1 MENLSTLLDDKVEVL
16 TLQKTGDEYRWE
28 RERLVWA
35 SVSTDSRS
43 NVFSSVG
50 TAAMGVT
57 VTMRHDGRFDRF
69 HAMRWCGKF
78 LFPTAI
84 EVGEARDR
92 VAVKAAVC
100 DFVSPC
106 TATGYT
112 TVLGE
117 GNRPQKVEKTP
128 LTFPGIVTGKWSG
141 YERSDTHAAEDNVL
155 VLVTPKEIMLEVGD
169 LVTIQEAILKAVYNV
184 QKRHLL
190 SGVNKNEYELA
201 YSRDV

>member
-16 TLQKTGDEYRWE
+16 ALRKSGSEYRWE
-28 RERLVWA
+28 REYQAWA
-35 SVSTDSRS
+35 SVSTDSRK

-57 VTMRHDGRFDRF
+57 VTMRNNGQFNLSKV
-69 HAMRWCGKF
+69 MRWGGKF
-78 LFPTAI
+78 LFPTAT

-128 LTFPGIVTGKWSG
+128 VTFPGIVTGKWSG
-141 YERSDTHAAEDNVL
+141 YERTDTHATEDDTL
-155 VLVTPKEIMLEVGD
+155 VLVTPKEIVLEVGD
-169 LVTIQEAILKAVYNV
+169 LVSIEEQVIQAVYNV

-190 SGVNKNEYELA
+190 AGVNKNEYELA
-201 YSRDV
+201 FSRDV

>member
-28 RERLVWA
+28 RERLAWA
-35 SVSTDSRS
+35 SVVEDRRR

-57 VTMRHDGRFDRF
+57 VTMRNDGRFDLSKT
-69 HAMRWCGKF
+69 MRWAGKF

-141 YERSDTHAAEDNVL
+141 YERNDTHAAEGNVL

-169 LVTIQEAILKAVYNV
+169 LVTIQEAILQAVYNV

>member
-16 TLQKTGDEYRWE
+16 ALRKSGSEYRWE
-28 RERLVWA
+28 REYQAWA
-35 SVSTDSRS
+35 SVSTDSRK

-57 VTMRHDGRFDRF
+57 VTMRNNGQFNLSKV
-69 HAMRWCGKF
+69 MRWGGKF
-78 LFPTAI
+78 LFPTAT

-128 LTFPGIVTGKWSG
+128 VTFPGIVTGKWSG
-141 YERSDTHAAEDNVL
+141 YERTDTHAEEDNVL
-155 VLVTPKEIMLEVGD
+155 VLVTPKEIVLEVGD
-169 LVTIQEAILKAVYNV
+169 LVTIEELVIQAVYNV

-190 SGVNKNEYELA
+190 AGVHKNEYEMA

>member
-16 TLQKTGDEYRWE
+16 TLQKSGDEYRWE
-28 RERLVWA
+28 RERLAWA
-35 SVSTDSRS
+35 SVVEDSRR

-57 VTMRHDGRFDRF
+57 VTMRNDGRFDLSK
-69 HAMRWCGKF
+69 AMRWAGKF

-92 VAVKAAVC
+92 VAVKAVVC
-100 DFVSPC
+100 DFASPC

-141 YERSDTHAAEDNVL
+141 YERNDTHAAEDNVL

-169 LVTIQEAILKAVYNV
+169 LVTIQEAILQAVYNV

>member
-16 TLQKTGDEYRWE
+16 ALRKSGSEYRWE
-28 RERLVWA
+28 REYQAWA
-35 SVSTDSRS
+35 SVVEDRRR
-43 NVFSSVG
+43 NVFSAIG

-57 VTMRHDGRFDRF
+57 VTMRHDGRFDLFR
-69 HAMRWCGKF
+69 AIRWAGKF

-117 GNRPQKVEKTP
+117 GNRPKKVEKTP
-128 LTFPGIVTGKWSG
+128 VTFPGIITGKWSG
-141 YERSDTHAAEDNVL
+141 YEKTDTHAAEEDVL
-155 VLVTPKEIMLEVGD
+155 VLVTPKEIVLEVGD
-169 LVTIQEAILKAVYNV
+169 LVTIEDAVLQAVYNV

>member
-16 TLQKTGDEYRWE
+16 ALRKSGSEYRWE
-28 RERLVWA
+28 REYQAWA
-35 SVSTDSRS
+35 SVSTDSRK

-57 VTMRHDGRFDRF
+57 VTMRNNGRFNLSK
-69 HAMRWCGKF
+69 AMRWGGKF

-128 LTFPGIVTGKWSG
+128 VTFPGIVTGKWSG
-141 YERSDTHAAEDNVL
+141 YERTDTHASEDNVL
-155 VLVTPKEIMLEVGD
+155 VLVTPKEIVLEVGD
-169 LVTIQEAILKAVYNV
+169 LVTIEEQVIQAVYNV

-190 SGVNKNEYELA
+190 AGVNKNEYELA
-201 YSRDV
+201 FSRDV

>member
-28 RERLVWA
+28 RERLAWA
-35 SVSTDSRS
+35 SVVEDRRR

-57 VTMRHDGRFDRF
+57 VTMRNDGRFDLSK
-69 HAMRWCGKF
+69 AMRWAGKF

-141 YERSDTHAAEDNVL
+141 YERNDTHAAEDNVL
-155 VLVTPKEIMLEVGD
+155 VLVTPKEIMLEAGD
-169 LVTIQEAILKAVYNV
+169 LVTIQEAILQAVYNV

>member
-16 TLQKTGDEYRWE
+16 ALRKSGSEYRWE
-28 RERLVWA
+28 RERAAWA
-35 SVSTDSRS
+35 HVSIDNRS
-43 NVFSSVG
+43 NVFSTVG
-50 TAAMGVT
+50 TAARGVT
-57 VTMRHDGRFDRF
+57 VTMRHDGRFDLFR
-69 HAMRWCGKF
+69 AMRWAGKF

-100 DFVSPC
+100 DFVSSC

-128 LTFPGIVTGKWSG
+128 VTFPGIVTGKWSG
-141 YERSDTHAAEDNVL
+141 YERTDTHAEEDNVL
-155 VLVTPKEIMLEVGD
+155 VLVTPKEIVLEVGD
-169 LVTIQEAILKAVYNV
+169 LVTIEELVIQAVYNV

-190 SGVNKNEYELA
+190 AGVNKNEYELA

>member
-16 TLQKTGDEYRWE
+16 TLQKSGDEYRWE

-57 VTMRHDGRFDRF
+57 VTMRNDGRFDLSK
-69 HAMRWCGKF
+69 AMRWAGKF

-141 YERSDTHAAEDNVL
+141 YERNDTHAAEDNVL

-169 LVTIQEAILKAVYNV
+169 LVTIQEAILQAVYNV

>member
-16 TLQKTGDEYRWE
+16 TLQKSGDEYRWE
-28 RERLVWA
+28 RERLAWA
-35 SVSTDSRS
+35 SVVEDRRR

-57 VTMRHDGRFDRF
+57 VTMRNDGRFDLSK
-69 HAMRWCGKF
+69 AMRWAGKF

-141 YERSDTHAAEDNVL
+141 YERNDTHAAEDNVL

-169 LVTIQEAILKAVYNV
+169 LVTIQEAILQAVYNV

>member
-57 VTMRHDGRFDRF
+57 VTMRNDGRFDLSKT
-69 HAMRWCGKF
+69 MRWAGKF

-141 YERSDTHAAEDNVL
+141 YERNDTHAAEGNVL
-155 VLVTPKEIMLEVGD
+155 VLVTPKEIVLEVGG
-169 LVTIQEAILKAVYNV
+169 LVTIQEAILQAVYNV

>member
-16 TLQKTGDEYRWE
+16 ALRKSGSEYRWE
-28 RERLVWA
+28 RERAAWA
-35 SVSTDSRS
+35 HVSIDNRS
-43 NVFSSVG
+43 NVFSTVG
-50 TAAMGVT
+50 TAARGVT
-57 VTMRHDGRFDRF
+57 VTMRHDGRFDLFR
-69 HAMRWCGKF
+69 AMRWAGKF

-100 DFVSPC
+100 DFVSSC

-128 LTFPGIVTGKWSG
+128 ATFPGIVTGKWSG
-141 YERSDTHAAEDNVL
+141 YERTDTHAAEDDMI
-155 VLVTPKEIMLEVGD
+155 VLVTPKEIVLEVGD
-169 LVTIQEAILKAVYNV
+169 LVTIEEQIIQAVYNV

-190 SGVNKNEYELA
+190 AGVNKNEYELA

>member
-16 TLQKTGDEYRWE
+16 ALRKSGSEYRWE
-28 RERLVWA
+28 REYQAWA
-35 SVSTDSRS
+35 SVVEDRRR
-43 NVFSSVG
+43 NVFSAIG

-57 VTMRHDGRFDRF
+57 VTMRHDGRFDLFR
-69 HAMRWCGKF
+69 AMRWAGKF

-112 TVLGE
+112 TVLGK

-128 LTFPGIVTGKWSG
+128 LTFPGIITGKWSG
-141 YERSDTHAAEDNVL
+141 YEKTDTHAAEDDMI
-155 VLVTPKEIMLEVGD
+155 VLVTPKEIVLEVGD
-169 LVTIQEAILKAVYNV
+169 LVTIEEQIIQAVYNV

-190 SGVNKNEYELA
+190 AGVNKNEYELA

>member
-57 VTMRHDGRFDRF
+57 VTMRNDGRFDLSK
-69 HAMRWCGKF
+69 AMRWAGKF

-141 YERSDTHAAEDNVL
+141 YERNDTHAAEDNVL

-169 LVTIQEAILKAVYNV
+169 LVTIQEAILQAVYNV

>member
-1 MENLSTLLDDKVEVL
+1 MENLSTMLDDKVEVL
-16 TLQKTGDEYRWE
+16 ALRKSGSEYRWE
-28 RERLVWA
+28 REYQAWA
-35 SVSTDSRS
+35 SVSTDSRK

-57 VTMRHDGRFDRF
+57 VTMRNNGQFNLSKV
-69 HAMRWCGKF
+69 MRWGGKF
-78 LFPTAI
+78 LFPTAT

-100 DFVSPC
+100 DFVSPR

-128 LTFPGIVTGKWSG
+128 VTFPGIVTGKWCG
-141 YERSDTHAAEDNVL
+141 YERTDTHATEDDTL
-155 VLVTPKEIMLEVGD
+155 VLVTPKEIVLEVGD
-169 LVTIQEAILKAVYNV
+169 LVSIEEQVIQAVYNV

-190 SGVNKNEYELA
+190 AAVNKNEYELA
-201 YSRDV
+201 FSRDV

>member
-16 TLQKTGDEYRWE
+16 ALRKSGSEYRWE
-28 RERLVWA
+28 RERAAWA
-35 SVSTDSRS
+35 HVSIDNRS
-43 NVFSSVG
+43 NVFSTVG
-50 TAAMGVT
+50 TAARGVT
-57 VTMRHDGRFDRF
+57 VTMRHDGRFDLFR
-69 HAMRWCGKF
+69 AMRWAGKF

-100 DFVSPC
+100 DFVSSC

-128 LTFPGIVTGKWSG
+128 ATFPGIVTGKWSG
-141 YERSDTHAAEDNVL
+141 YERTDTHAAEDDMI
-155 VLVTPKEIMLEVGD
+155 VLVTPKEIVLEVGD
-169 LVTIQEAILKAVYNV
+169 LVTIEEQIIQAVYNV

-190 SGVNKNEYELA
+190 AGVNKNEYEMA

>member
-28 RERLVWA
+28 RERLAWA

-57 VTMRHDGRFDRF
+57 VTMRNDGRFDLSK
-69 HAMRWCGKF
+69 AMRWAGKF

-141 YERSDTHAAEDNVL
+141 YERNDTHAAEDNVL

-169 LVTIQEAILKAVYNV
+169 LVTIQEAILQAVYNV

>member
-57 VTMRHDGRFDRF
+57 VTMRHDGRFDLF

-141 YERSDTHAAEDNVL
+141 YERNDTHAAEDNVL

>member
-16 TLQKTGDEYRWE
+16 TLQKSGDEYRWE
-28 RERLVWA
+28 RERLAWA
-35 SVSTDSRS
+35 SVVEDRRR

-57 VTMRHDGRFDRF
+57 VTMRNDGRFDLSK
-69 HAMRWCGKF
+69 AMRWAGKF

-128 LTFPGIVTGKWSG
+128 LTFPGIGTGKWSG
-141 YERSDTHAAEDNVL
+141 YERNDTHAAEDNVL

-169 LVTIQEAILKAVYNV
+169 LVTIQEAILQAVYNV

>member
-1 MENLSTLLDDKVEVL
+1 MENRSTLLDDKVEVL
-16 TLQKTGDEYRWE
+16 TLQNSGDEYRWE

-57 VTMRHDGRFDRF
+57 VTMRNDGRFDLSK
-69 HAMRWCGKF
+69 AMRWAGKF

-112 TVLGE
+112 TVPGE

-141 YERSDTHAAEDNVL
+141 YERNDAHAAEDNVL

-169 LVTIQEAILKAVYNV
+169 LVTIQEAILQAVYNV

>member
-28 RERLVWA
+28 RERSAWA

-57 VTMRHDGRFDRF
+57 VTMRNDGRFDLSK
-69 HAMRWCGKF
+69 AMRWAGKF

-128 LTFPGIVTGKWSG
+128 LTFPGIITGKWSG
-141 YERSDTHAAEDNVL
+141 YEKTDTHAAEDDTI
-155 VLVTPKEIMLEVGD
+155 VLVTPKEIVLEVGD
-169 LVTIQEAILKAVYNV
+169 LVTIEEAVLQAVYNV

-190 SGVNKNEYELA
+190 SGINKNEYELA
-201 YSRDV
+201 FSRDV

>member
-16 TLQKTGDEYRWE
+16 ALRKSGSEYRWE
-28 RERLVWA
+28 REYQSWA
-35 SVSTDSRS
+35 SVSTDSRK

-50 TAAMGVT
+50 AAAMGVT
-57 VTMRHDGRFDRF
+57 VTMRHDDRFDLF

-84 EVGEARDR
+84 EVGESRDR

-100 DFVSPC
+100 DFISPC

-117 GNRPQKVEKTP
+117 GNRPQKVEKPP

-141 YERSDTHAAEDNVL
+141 YERNDTHAAEDNVL

-169 LVTIQEAILKAVYNV
+169 LVTIQEAILQAVYNV

>member
-16 TLQKTGDEYRWE
+16 ALRKSGSEYRWE
-28 RERLVWA
+28 RERAAWA
-35 SVSTDSRS
+35 HVSIDNRS
-43 NVFSSVG
+43 NVFSTVG

-57 VTMRHDGRFDRF
+57 VTMRHDGRFDLFR
-69 HAMRWCGKF
+69 AVRWAGKF

-128 LTFPGIVTGKWSG
+128 VTFPGIVTGKWSG
-141 YERSDTHAAEDNVL
+141 YERTDTHAEEDNVL
-155 VLVTPKEIMLEVGD
+155 VLVTPKEIVLEVGD
-169 LVTIQEAILKAVYNV
+169 LVTIEELVIQAVYNV

-190 SGVNKNEYELA
+190 AGVNKNEYELA
-201 YSRDV
+201 FSRDV

>member
-16 TLQKTGDEYRWE
+16 ALRKPGSEYKWE
-28 RERLVWA
+28 REYQAWA
-35 SVSTDSRS
+35 SVSTDSRK

-57 VTMRHDGRFDRF
+57 VTMRNNGRFNLSK
-69 HAMRWCGKF
+69 AMRWAGKF
-78 LFPTAI
+78 LFPMAI

-100 DFVSPC
+100 DFVSSC

-128 LTFPGIVTGKWSG
+128 VTFPGIITGKWSG
-141 YERSDTHAAEDNVL
+141 YEKTDTHAAEDDTL
-155 VLVTPKEIMLEVGD
+155 VLVTPKEIVLDVGD
-169 LVTIQEAILKAVYNV
+169 LVTIEEQVIQAVYNV

-190 SGVNKNEYELA
+190 AGVNKNEYELA
-201 YSRDV
+201 FSRDV

>member
-28 RERLVWA
+28 RERLIWA

-43 NVFSSVG
+43 NVLSSVG

-57 VTMRHDGRFDRF
+57 VTMRHDGRFDLF
-69 HAMRWCGKF
+69 HAMRWGGKF

-141 YERSDTHAAEDNVL
+141 YERNDTHAAEDNVL

-169 LVTIQEAILKAVYNV
+169 LVTIQEAILQAVYNV

>member
-50 TAAMGVT
+50 TAAIGVT
-57 VTMRHDGRFDRF
+57 VTMRNDGRFDLSK
-69 HAMRWCGKF
+69 AMRWAGKF

-141 YERSDTHAAEDNVL
+141 YERNDTHAAEDNVL

-169 LVTIQEAILKAVYNV
+169 LVTIQEAILQAVYNV

>member
-16 TLQKTGDEYRWE
+16 ALRKTGDEYRWE
-28 RERLVWA
+28 RERLAWA
-35 SVSTDSRS
+35 SVVEDRRR

-57 VTMRHDGRFDRF
+57 VTMRHDGRFDLFR
-69 HAMRWCGKF
+69 AMRWAGKF
-78 LFPTAI
+78 LLPTAI

-92 VAVKAAVC
+92 VAVKAAIC

-128 LTFPGIVTGKWSG
+128 VTFPGIITGKWSG
-141 YERSDTHAAEDNVL
+141 YEKSDTHAAEDDAL
-155 VLVTPKEIMLEVGD
+155 VLVTPKEIVLEVGD
-169 LVTIQEAILKAVYNV
+169 LVTIEEAVLQAVYNV

-190 SGVNKNEYELA
+190 AGVNKNEYELA
-201 YSRDV
+201 FSRDV